1 MAMIKAIVTGHSRGL
16 GSGIAK
22 ALLARDV
29 TVLGVSRRS
38 NAALAERFSAY
49 LQEVTLD
56 LADAEA
62 TRAWLEG
69 AAFADFLADAQT
81 AILINNAGIVQPI
94 GPSGSLDVATIAQAV
109 TLNIAGPLM
118 AANAFIAAT
127 DKVADR
133 RVMHISSG
141 AGRRPMPGWSI
152 YCATKA
158 ALDHHARSLAA
169 DTVPHLAIESLA
181 PGVIDTDMQGE
192 IRATTAEQFTLREQ
206 FVALKENN
214 DLSSPESCGEAIVAH
229 MLGPRFGTEVITDI
243 RQLG

>member
-1 MAMIKAIVTGHSRGL
+1 MIKAIVTGHSRGL
-16 GSGIAK
+16 GAGIAQ

-38 NAALAERFSAY
+38 NAALAQRFPDT

-56 LADAEA
+56 LSDREA

-69 AAFADFLADAQT
+69 DGFSGFLADADT

-94 GPSGSLDVATIAQAV
+94 GPSGKLDIATIAKAV

-118 AANAFIAAT
+118 AANAFIAT
-127 DKVADR
+127 TEQVADR
-133 RVMHISSG
+133 RIMHISSG

-158 ALDHHARSLAA
+158 ALDHHANALAA
-169 DTVPHLAIESLA
+169 DSVPHLAIESLA

-192 IRATTAEQFTLREQ
+192 IRATTPEQFTLREQ
-206 FVALKENN
+206 FVALKQNN
-214 DLSSPESCGEAIVAH
+214 DLSSPESCGEAIAAH
-229 MLGPRFGTEVITDI
+229 LLGPRFGAEVITDI

>member
-1 MAMIKAIVTGHSRGL
+1 MIKAIVTGHSRGL
-16 GSGIAK
+16 GGGMAQ

-29 TVLGVSRRS
+29 RVLGVSRRS
-38 NAALAERFSAY
+38 NAALAERFSQN

-56 LADAEA
+56 LSDAQA
-62 TRAWLEG
+62 AQSWLAG
-69 AAFADFLADAQT
+69 AEMRDFLADAQT

-94 GPSGSLDVATIAQAV
+94 GPSGALDIATIAQAV

-127 DKVADR
+127 AKVADR
-133 RVMHISSG
+133 RIMHISSG

-192 IRATTAEQFTLREQ
+192 IRATTPEQFTLREQ
-206 FVALKENN
+206 FVAMKQNN
-214 DLSSPESCGEAIVAH
+214 DLSSPESCGEAIVTH
-229 MLGPRFGTEVITDI
+229 LLGPRFGAEVITDI

>member
-1 MAMIKAIVTGHSRGL
+1 MIKAIVTGHSRGL
-16 GSGIAK
+16 GAGMAQ
-22 ALLARDV
+22 ALLMRDV
-29 TVLGVSRRS
+29 RVLGVSRRP
-38 NAALAERFSAY
+38 NAALAERFSQD

-56 LADAEA
+56 LSDAQA
-62 TRAWLEG
+62 ARSWLAG
-69 AAFADFLADAQT
+69 AEMRDFLADAQT

-94 GPSGSLDVATIAQAV
+94 GPSGALDIATIAQAV

-127 DKVADR
+127 EKVADR
-133 RVMHISSG
+133 RIMHISSG

-158 ALDHHARSLAA
+158 ALDHHARSVAA

-192 IRATTAEQFTLREQ
+192 IRATTPEQFTLREQ
-206 FVALKENN
+206 FVALKQNN

-229 MLGPRFGTEVITDI
+229 LLGPRFGAEVITDI
-243 RQLG
+243 RQIG

>member
-1 MAMIKAIVTGHSRGL
+1 MIKAIVTGHSRGL
-16 GSGIAK
+16 GAGIAQ

-29 TVLGVSRRS
+29 AVLGVSRRS
-38 NAALAERFSAY
+38 NSTLGERFSKT

-56 LADAEA
+56 LSDGEA
-62 TRAWLEG
+62 VRAWLEDSG
-69 AAFADFLADAQT
+69 FATFLADAQT

-94 GPSGSLDVATIAQAV
+94 GPSGALDVASIAQAV

-127 DKVADR
+127 EHVGDR
-133 RVMHISSG
+133 RIMHISSG

-158 ALDHHARSLAA
+158 ALDHHARSVAA
-169 DTVPHLAIESLA
+169 DAVPHLAIESLA

-192 IRATTAEQFTLREQ
+192 IRATTPEQFTLRDQ
-206 FVALKENN
+206 FVALKANN
-214 DLSSPESCGEAIVAH
+214 DLSSPESCGEAIATH
-229 MLGPRFGTEVITDI
+229 LLGPRFGAEVITDI
-243 RQLG
+243 RQIG

>member
-1 MAMIKAIVTGHSRGL
+1 MIKAIVTGHSRGL
-16 GSGIAK
+16 GAGMTQ

-29 TVLGVSRRS
+29 RVLGVSRRS
-38 NAALAERFSAY
+38 NAALAERFSLN

-56 LADAEA
+56 LSDAQAAQSWLAGADM
-62 TRAWLEG
+62 R
-69 AAFADFLADAQT
+69 DFLGDAQT

-94 GPSGSLDVATIAQAV
+94 GPSGALDIATIAQAV

-127 DKVADR
+127 DKITDR
-133 RVMHISSG
+133 RIMHISSG

-158 ALDHHARSLAA
+158 ALDHHARSVAA
-169 DTVPHLAIESLA
+169 DTVAHLAIESLA

-192 IRATTAEQFTLREQ
+192 IRATTPEQFTLREQ

-214 DLSSPESCGEAIVAH
+214 DLSSPESCGEAIIAH
-229 MLGPRFGTEVITDI
+229 LLGPRFGAEVLTDI